1 MSSAYW
7 RRRAVRQAEQQ
18 MQADEKLNQDIARE
32 YDRILH
38 ELDQE
43 LSAFY
48 ARYAENESI
57 SYAAARRLLKDAELE
72 DFRMSLDEF
81 RDKAIAGGF
90 DKELNEIYLRTRISR
105 LQALQ
110 TQIELRI
117 QELFQS
123 QHDQL
128 HDHLSG
134 IYTDTYYQT
143 VYSVS
148 QQTPVLA
155 SFARVDTETVEK
167 LLSKPWLGSDF
178 SARVWADKDKLLRE
192 LETAL
197 SRSFV
202 RGEPLQRVSKQ
213 FAERMGVSQSRAA
226 TLIHT
231 ESAHA
236 AAEATARGYQE
247 TGVSEYQF
255 DASLDL
261 KTCSI
266 CGAMDGMTFK
276 TSERETGVNYPPVH
290 PRCRCTTVPVT
301 EFDAGGQRAARN
313 LETGKTEY
321 VDRDMTYTE
330 WHKKYIEN
338 DPEGALA
345 EKMSRNHTSDTKQW
359 RDYRNVLGKNAP
371 KSLEE
376 FQRIKYTE
384 SEEWRRLMENKRLFS
399 KIDSTDSYSAE
410 YKSKLKQTYR
420 YFSDEGF
427 EFREHA
433 LNRVLGQKSGKDKF
447 TFTNEELLDV
457 LKKPCNYRQPDG
469 KQIRFYN
476 GIAVVSADDTGEIV
490 SVVVKRAA
498 RKDWDAI

>member
-1 MSSAYW
+1 MATAASKMSSAYW

-32 YDRILH
+32 YERILR
-38 ELDQE
+38 ELDQD
-43 LSAFY
+43 LAGFY
-48 ARYAENESI
+48 ARYAQNESI
-57 SYAAARRLLKDAELE
+57 SMAEARRLLKNAELE
-72 DFRMSLDEF
+72 SFRMSLDEF

-105 LQALQ
+105 SQALQ

-143 VYSVS
+143 MYSVS

-313 LETGKTEY
+313 PETGKTEY
-321 VDRDMTYTE
+321 VDRGMTYEKWYEKYVAGNSKAEAQKKMTDNAASDKKQ
-330 WHKKYIEN
+330 HKRYLERLGSEN
-338 DPEGALA
+338 
-345 EKMSRNHTSDTKQW
+345 
-359 RDYRNVLGKNAP
+359 VP
-371 KSLEE
+371 KSFAS
-376 FQRIKYTE
+376 FQKMKYNEPEKWE
-384 SEEWRRLMENKRLFS
+384 SLQALFRSRSSLQRQLSYELNGEKRFIPSGASFEN
-399 KIDSTDSYSAE
+399 ITTIAGAGA
-410 YKSKLKQTYR
+410 Q
-420 YFSDEGF
+420 
-427 EFREHA
+427 
-433 LNRVLGQKSGKDKF
+433 
-447 TFTNEELLDV
+447 
-457 LKKPCNYRQPDG
+457 
-469 KQIRFYN
+469 KQIR
-476 GIAVVSADDTGEIV
+476 VVDRLVRDYVGTDADWKKQAGKITSGQYIFDVHWYERDDGVQRE
-490 SVVVKRAA
+490 VKLKNRTE
-498 RKDWDAI
+498 KKT